1 MEMKSLYGPVQTVD
15 SMSAI
20 HPVETINMMPVSTV
34 LIEVCLLTLLSTFS
48 IAIAGNMLCD
58 LVIGYSLIFMD
69 LIVSRFETT
78 VSLI

>member
-1 MEMKSLYGPVQTVD
+1 MKSLYGPVQTVD

-58 LVIGYSLIFMD
+58 LVIGYSLTFMD